1 VILDAQCSIIIIILV
16 EFAKFCI
23 VRITA
28 IYQKF
33 AQSATGYLCPSI
45 LQPHINLRALQ
56 HQHPSTFDS
65 KCGTEPSSSNVQQQ
79 AKSDQHR
86 SLKGYEVCVH
96 TCVDPMCSSMK
107 TGTILWNREGHSCRK
122 HACLASV
129 HPECNTDCPEIDFL
143 ATQAMLMLQAPTDM
157 ECYFTPIYCVQTHPS
172 LINSDQ
178 DISRKDI
185 WMISGSPPNSANT
198 KRFDSR
204 TMDII
209 FIPDPTLELNNKS
222 KALCD
227 LHLCQTTFQIR
238 NSMAVKHLD
247 GSVHCLVCSLALPSL
262 A

>member
-1 VILDAQCSIIIIILV
+1 MQ
-16 EFAKFCI
+16 
-23 VRITA
+23 
-28 IYQKF
+28 
-33 AQSATGYLCPSI
+33 
-45 LQPHINLRALQ
+45 AL
-56 HQHPSTFDS
+56 
-65 KCGTEPSSSNVQQQ
+65 KPSSSNVQQQ

-129 HPECNTDCPEIDFL
+129 HPECNTDCPGNRFL
-143 ATQAMLMLQAPTDM
+143 GYSSHADAARPPTDM
-157 ECYFTPIYCVQTHPS
+157 ELLLYTNDIVVQTHPS

-178 DISRKDI
+178 DISEKRYMDDLGITTKF
-185 WMISGSPPNSANT
+185 SQPT

-204 TMDII
+204 TIDII

-227 LHLCQTTFQIR
+227 LAFVQTNISDSEF
-238 NSMAVKHLD
+238 MAVKHLD
-247 GSVHCLVCSLALPSL
+247 GSVHCLGMLSARSSSSQGRQGLGYKVCIQEWVCL
-262 A
+262 